1 MAKQK
6 IIVELAD
13 KIDKCNWDLK
23 AAYKEIEVK
32 ENEKKELQE
41 NLNKVLSICVS
52 ACDWSTYVSMY
63 VLPRIISLLSY
74 SGLFTQ
80 GATFADVFN
89 IS

>member
-23 AAYKEIEVK
+23 TANKIIEVK

-41 NLNKVLSICVS
+41 NLNKVLSILVN
-52 ACDWSTYVSMY
+52 ACDWSTYVHMY
-63 VLPRIISLLSY
+63 VLPRINLSI
-74 SGLFTQ
+74 T
-80 GATFADVFN
+80 V
-89 IS
+89 